1 MLILYLPILI
11 DCAITNDLIW
21 FFYYL
26 SFWGM
31 LISFFSIV
39 SSIKAAKY
47 PEWQST
53 AMISSECSACLNL
66 FITPFFWIVL
76 APNIFKNMGWSG
88 YDLYMRVHMTVIHTL
103 PLVST
108 LINVLLTDMILLK
121 KDWKLMIVLGIMYVF
136 ANFLGVYDSGMP
148 LYPVLDWNNV
158 FHTLFCFIC
167 IITIKTSL
175 YYLIAMMIEKFKRN
189 S

>member
-1 MLILYLPILI
+1 MILYVPLLI

-31 LISFFSIV
+31 LISFFSIL
-39 SSIKAAKY
+39 SSIKAAKNL
-47 PEWQST
+47 EWQSK
-53 AMISSECSACLNL
+53 AMISTECSACLNL

-76 APNIFKNMGWSG
+76 APNIFKNLGWSG
-88 YDLYMRVHMTVIHTL
+88 YDLYMRIHMAAIHTL
-103 PLVST
+103 PFAST
-108 LINVLLTDMILLK
+108 FLNVFLTDMVLLK
-121 KDWKLMIVLGIMYVF
+121 KDWKLMIVLGITYVF

-148 LYPVLDWNNV
+148 LYPALDWNNTCN
-158 FHTLFCFIC
+158 TLFCFIC

-175 YYLIAMMIEKFKRN
+175 YYLIATMTQKFKRN
-189 S
+189 C